1 LISNNKMVVK
11 TERLKVGISA
21 DGGMADITEWVKE
34 KVEGSGLSDGT
45 VTVFIPGATGSVSTI
60 EYEPGLLKDFPR
72 AMERIAPADIDYE
85 HHKTWGDDNGR
96 SHVRAT
102 LMGPSLVVPFVDGKL
117 ILGTWQQITA
127 INFDTQKRDR
137 EIILQ
142 IMGE

>member
-1 LISNNKMVVK
+1 MAVK
-11 TERLKVGISA
+11 TEKFMVRISA
-21 DGGMADITEWVKE
+21 DGGMADITGQVEE
-34 KVEGSGLSDGT
+34 KVKGSGLGKGT

-72 AMERIAPADIDYE
+72 AMERIAPAGIDYE

-117 ILGTWQQITA
+117 MLGTWQQITA
-127 INFDTQKRDR
+127 VNFDTRERER

>member
-1 LISNNKMVVK
+1 MAVK
-11 TERLKVGISA
+11 TEKLRVRISA
-21 DGGMADITEWVKE
+21 DGGMADITGQVDETVKR
-34 KVEGSGLSDGT
+34 SGLRGGT

-60 EYEPGLLKDFPR
+60 EYEPGLLKDFPQ
-72 AMERIAPADIDYE
+72 AMERIAPLNIDYK

-96 SHVRAT
+96 SHVKAT

-117 ILGTWQQITA
+117 MLGTWQQITVV
-127 INFDTQKRDR
+127 NFDTRERDR